1 MSNIVTVQIVGAPI
15 ACAEGVK
22 DSWRDTA
29 NWVAQQL
36 RQRFGDVVRLEYYD
50 LFNPDCP
57 ALPADAHLPLVLV
70 EGESSA
76 VVAKSQ
82 CLQSASSWK
91 VCSVYLCQYCLKGKA
106 DDNARVP

>member
-70 EGESSA
+70 EGEVISSGGKIPMPA
-76 VVAKSQ
+76 IRKQLEGLLCVSMPILSQGKS
-82 CLQSASSWK
+82 
-91 VCSVYLCQYCLKGKA
+91 G
-106 DDNARVP
+106 